1 VTLFLPHFCNI
12 VVASVHVTWRGEFAK
27 KTFTMKIFPR
37 VRYAAALVLAM
48 GGVSIFGSAGLAA
61 ETFTL
66 DTARAA
72 ASQGDPQAEFF
83 LARRYA
89 DGIGV
94 VRDYTKAVG
103 YLRQAAMQG
112 YAPAETGLGS
122 CYAHGEGVQQ
132 DYTQAVQWYR
142 KAAAQG
148 DALAQY
154 CLGYAYAH
162 GQGESRDMN
171 EALNWWH
178 KAADQGQVD
187 AQNALG
193 QFYFHGEHTGD
204 TNINYSE
211 AAKWLRKAADQG
223 FTPAMSTLGYMH
235 LYGIGVKHDF
245 AQALQWNRRAAQ
257 SGDPAAQDNL
267 GQMYENGEGGLPID
281 LVQAYKW
288 FWLSELQGNPF
299 GRHDV
304 MEIQSHNGLTPEQI
318 AQAKRMASEFLAQMR
333 KKLPAITMESQ
344 TESAR

>member
-1 VTLFLPHFCNI
+1 
-12 VVASVHVTWRGEFAK
+12 
-27 KTFTMKIFPR
+27 MKIFSG
-37 VRYAAALVLAM
+37 VRCAAALALAM
-48 GGVSIFGSAGLAA
+48 GGVSIFGTARLAA

-72 ASQGDPQAEFF
+72 ADQGDPQAEFF
-83 LARRYA
+83 LARHYA

-94 VRDYTKAVG
+94 VRDYTQAVA

-132 DYTQAVQWYR
+132 DYAQAVQWYR
-142 KAAAQG
+142 EAAARN

-162 GQGESRDMN
+162 GQGEPKDMN
-171 EALNWWH
+171 EALKWWQ
-178 KAADQGQVD
+178 KAGDQGQVY

-193 QFYFHGEHTGD
+193 QFYYHGEHPGD
-204 TNINYSE
+204 TNINYSV
-211 AAKWLRKAADQG
+211 AAMWLRKAADQG
-223 FTPAMSTLGYMH
+223 NAPAMGTLGYMY

-257 SGDPAAQDNL
+257 LGDPAAQDNL
-267 GQMYENGEGGLPID
+267 GQMYENGQGGLLVD

-288 FWLSELQGNPF
+288 FWLSERQGNPF
-299 GRHDV
+299 GRHDII
-304 MEIQSHNGLTPEQI
+304 EIQLQNVLTPKQI
-318 AQAKRMASEFLAQMR
+318 AQATRMANEFLAQMG
-333 KKLPAITMESQ
+333 KKLPVATMESP